1 MAGGRNLSGPRS
13 GTLGSHAL
21 VFNDDEI
28 RVLLKAAIER
38 EGSQFAFAR
47 HHGVNRT
54 HINMV
59 LKGKKSPGPAVAHA
73 LGLRQVKVY
82 VAD

>member
-1 MAGGRNLSGPRS
+1 
-13 GTLGSHAL
+13 LGSHAL

-59 LKGKKSPGPAVAHA
+59 LKGKKSRVQP
-73 LGLRQVKVY
+73 LRTLLDFAK
-82 VAD
+82 

>member
-1 MAGGRNLSGPRS
+1 MAGGRKLSTPRAV
-13 GTLGSHAL
+13 TLGSHAL

-28 RVLLKAAIER
+28 RVLLKAAVER
-38 EGSQFAFAR
+38 EGSQVVFAR
-47 HHGVNRT
+47 NHCVNRS

-59 LKGKKSPGPAVAHA
+59 LKGKKSPGPTVARA
-73 LGLRQVKVY
+73 LGLRLRKVY